1 MPHGVDFDRL
11 FSGERGWVLA
21 LGLLMA
27 FQIYRRIRRNFGRQP
42 LKPWR
47 LRLRIGILLVVGAL
61 LTVVALASTAAAG
74 AAVGG
79 AALGVAL
86 ATWAAR
92 RTRFELHADQLH
104 YVPHTL
110 TGVAITVL
118 LLGRVGYRLLVV
130 SSGADPSNA
139 GFAPTSLGSSPLT
152 LGLFYVLVGYYVCY
166 YGWLL
171 QKSQHLS
178 AADFEDSARA
188 A

>member
-1 MPHGVDFDRL
+1 MPQGVDFERL
-11 FSGERGWVLA
+11 FSGERVWVLG

-27 FQIYRRIRRNFGRQP
+27 LQIYRRIRRNFGRQP
-42 LKPWR
+42 LKVWR
-47 LRLRIGILLVVGAL
+47 LRLRIGILLIVGAL
-61 LTVVALASTAAAG
+61 LTVVALLSAAAAG

-92 RTRFELHADQLH
+92 RTRFEMHENQLH
-104 YVPHTL
+104 YVPHTV

-118 LLGRVGYRLLVV
+118 LLARVGYRLLSV
-130 SSGADPSNA
+130 SSAADPANA
-139 GFAPTSLGSSPLT
+139 GLAPASLVSSPLT
-152 LGLFYVLVGYYVCY
+152 LGLFFVLVGYYCCY

-178 AADFEDSARA
+178 AADFEDSARPA
-188 A
+188 